1 MCWNLTAANH
11 TTIFCNYFS
20 LTAEIGSLI
29 GMRIA
34 NLKSC
39 SLVFLLLFNMQ
50 SLVDVAR
57 EEAERRKR
65 LEEQGIEAR
74 VIDENAAGLA
84 RQGNITTS
92 TEPAASVHMPSVR
105 SDPLKGQG
113 SVRSYRSALQK
124 LDRAIQQNEAQLAA
138 KRARLQAEKRA
149 NFKSGKASKGT
160 GAENQKIRLQAEIE
174 ALQIKLKQLRDERFE
189 AYEAGK
195 RAGFLPGELE
205 GKGLIP

>member
-1 MCWNLTAANH
+1 
-11 TTIFCNYFS
+11 
-20 LTAEIGSLI
+20 
-29 GMRIA
+29 MRVT

-39 SLVFLLLFNMQ
+39 SLVFLLIFNMQ

-57 EEAERRKR
+57 EEGERRKR

-74 VIDENAAGLA
+74 VLDENAAGLA
-84 RQGNITTS
+84 RHGNITTS

-105 SDPLKGQG
+105 SDSLKDQG
-113 SVRSYRSALQK
+113 SVRSYRSVLQK
-124 LDRAIQQNEAQLAA
+124 LDRAIQKNEAQLAA

-149 NFKSGKASKGT
+149 NFKSGKASKGA
-160 GAENQKIRLQAEIE
+160 GAENPQRRLQAEIE
-174 ALQIKLKQLRDERFE
+174 TLQIQLKQLRDERFE

-205 GKGLIP
+205 GKALDAN

>member
-1 MCWNLTAANH
+1 MRVAN
-11 TTIFCNYFS
+11 F
-20 LTAEIGSLI
+20 
-29 GMRIA
+29 
-34 NLKSC
+34 KSC
-39 SLVFLLLFNMQ
+39 SLAFLLMFNLQ

-57 EEAERRKR
+57 EEGERRKR

-74 VIDENAAGLA
+74 VLDENAVGLA

-92 TEPAASVHMPSVR
+92 TEPAASVHMPSAR
-105 SDPLKGQG
+105 SDSSKGQG

-138 KRARLQAEKRA
+138 KRARLQTEKRA
-149 NFKSGKASKGT
+149 NFQIGKASKG
-160 GAENQKIRLQAEIE
+160 AEEEKQKIRLQAEIE

-205 GKGLIP
+205 GKGIIP